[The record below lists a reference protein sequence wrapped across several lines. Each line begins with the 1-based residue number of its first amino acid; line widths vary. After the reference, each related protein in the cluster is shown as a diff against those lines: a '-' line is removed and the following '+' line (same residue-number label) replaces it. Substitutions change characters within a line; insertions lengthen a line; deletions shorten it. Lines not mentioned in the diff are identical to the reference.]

1 MRIIR
6 GSQKGR
12 KIYPPKDF
20 NSRPTTD
27 FAKESLFNILENI
40 YYFDKLTALDLFSG
54 TGNISLEFL
63 SRGCERLTSV
73 ELNKKNC
80 IHIENQIEEL
90 FPIASSD
97 VINSD
102 VYEFCKH
109 AGLNYKV
116 IFADP
121 PFSDEKIYL
130 LPRLIF
136 NNESVIDTLFILEHS
151 AKNDFKDSLYFK
163 ETRRYGNVNFTFF
176 EKK

>member
-6 GSQKGR
+6 GSHKGR
-12 KIYPPKDF
+12 KIFPPKDF

-63 SRGCERLTSV
+63 SRGCKSVTSV

-80 IHIENQIEEL
+80 IHIENLIDEL
-90 FPIASSD
+90 FPDLSD

-121 PFSDEKIYL
+121 PFSDINIHL
-130 LPRLIF
+130 LPELIF
-136 NNESVIDTLFILEHS
+136 NNESVIETLFVLEHS
-151 AKNDFKDSLYFK
+151 AKNDFKNSSYFK
-163 ETRRYGNVNFTFF
+163 ETRRYGNINFTFF